1 MNNIEKQDV
10 NKPIG
15 TIKQE
20 TTQKS
25 MSEELKAT
33 LLEITW
39 TTLLKAELESAIKK
53 GHTTEE
59 EITETVKSE
68 IKKARGMAI

>member
-1 MNNIEKQDV
+1 MKNIEKQNI

-15 TIKQE
+15 TIEQE

-33 LLEITW
+33 LLGITW
-39 TTLLKAELESAIKK
+39 TTLLKAELKSAIAK
-53 GHTTEE
+53 GHITEE
-59 EITETVKSE
+59 EIAKTVESE

>member
-15 TIKQE
+15 IIKQKP
-20 TTQKS
+20 TQKS

-33 LLEITW
+33 LLGITW
-39 TTLLKAELESAIKK
+39 TTLLKAELKSAIKK
-53 GHTTEE
+53 GLITEE

>member
-15 TIKQE
+15 IIKQKP
-20 TTQKS
+20 TQKS
-25 MSEELKAT
+25 MSQEFEAT
-33 LLEITW
+33 LLKITW
-39 TTLLKAELESAIKK
+39 TTLLEAELKWAIKK
-53 GHTTEE
+53 GL
-59 EITETVKSE
+59 ITKEGIAKTVESE